1 METLLPN
8 ILESEKLQD
17 KQVLIM
23 HILEI
28 AVTKSKIEK
37 VQGDLFG
44 DLKMIFQNLYIK
56 KIVTEK
62 RLVVSILTEIVKYGI
77 L

>member
-1 METLLPN
+1 METLLQN

-17 KQVLIM
+17 KQALIM

-28 AVTKSKIEK
+28 AVIKSKIEK
-37 VQGDLFG
+37 VQEDLFG

-56 KIVTEK
+56 KIVAEK
-62 RLVVSILTEIVKYGI
+62 RLVVSILTEIVKHGI